1 VLARPDRGE
10 IPRAVQGVG
19 KRVVD
24 RLNVSIGEDVG
35 VGAEYSLNSVL
46 AGEVLGATAVPGRD
60 SDEPMAG
67 DAGGP
72 DDGEVRDPGSTK
84 HTESDRGRDH
94 CARHEDC
101 ISIYAPASKRVGGRS
116 PSAPVRCT

>member
-1 VLARPDRGE
+1 VRLDE
-10 IPRAVQGVG
+10 VQGG
-19 KRVVD
+19 
-24 RLNVSIGEDVG
+24 RLATAADDPALVPPMVG

-84 HTESDRGRDH
+84 YTESDRGRDH